1 MVSSLFVMFLMK
13 RIFDLIFSFTAIL
26 FLSPLLALICIAIK
40 FDSKGPILFKQNRV
54 GMHQEIF
61 QLYKFRT
68 MYYDQSSDG
77 EIGNNESAAQAR
89 KRYITTTVN
98 DSRITKIGMLLR
110 KYHIDEL
117 PQLLN
122 ILKNEMSLI
131 GPRPDVPAQ
140 KIDYSKNQWIRR
152 HKVKPGISG
161 LAQIYSGS
169 PKFSY
174 SLRVALDLKYQKS
187 KSLLLDVFI
196 FQQTIRKVL
205 LGKSF

>member
-1 MVSSLFVMFLMK
+1 MK

-26 FLSPLLALICIAIK
+26 FLSPFLALICIAIK

-77 EIGNNESAAQAR
+77 KIGINESAAQAR
-89 KRYITTTVN
+89 KRYITTSIN
-98 DSRITKIGMLLR
+98 DSRITKIGMFLR

-117 PQLLN
+117 PQLFN

-140 KIDYSKNQWIRR
+140 KIDYSINQWIRR

-161 LAQIYSGS
+161 LSQIYSDS
-169 PKFSY
+169 PKFSP

-187 KSLLLDVFI
+187 KSLQLDAFI
-196 FQQTIRKVL
+196 FQQTIRKIL
-205 LGKSF
+205 LGKGF

>member
-1 MVSSLFVMFLMK
+1 MFLMK

>member
-1 MVSSLFVMFLMK
+1 MK

-26 FLSPLLALICIAIK
+26 FLSPFLALICIAIK

-77 EIGNNESAAQAR
+77 EIGNNESATQAR
-89 KRYITTTVN
+89 KRYKTTTIN
-98 DSRITKIGMLLR
+98 DSRITKIGMFLR

-131 GPRPDVPAQ
+131 GPRPDVQAQ
-140 KIDYSKNQWIRR
+140 KIDYSLNQWIRR

-169 PKFSY
+169 PKFSP

-187 KSLLLDVFI
+187 QSLQLDAFI
-196 FQQTIRKVL
+196 FQETIRKVL

>member
-1 MVSSLFVMFLMK
+1 MFLMK
-13 RIFDLIFSFTAIL
+13 RIFDLIFSFMAIL
-26 FLSPLLALICIAIK
+26 FLSPFLALICIAIK

-140 KIDYSKNQWIRR
+140 KIDYSINQWIRR

-169 PKFSY
+169 PKFSP

-187 KSLLLDVFI
+187 KSLLLDAFI

-205 LGKSF
+205 LGRSF

>member
-1 MVSSLFVMFLMK
+1 MFLMK

-169 PKFSY
+169 PKFSS

>member
-1 MVSSLFVMFLMK
+1 MK

-26 FLSPLLALICIAIK
+26 FLSPFLALICIAIK

-54 GMHQEIF
+54 GMHQKIF

-89 KRYITTTVN
+89 KRYMTTSIN
-98 DSRITKIGMLLR
+98 DSRITQIGMLLR

-117 PQLLN
+117 PQLFN

-140 KIDYSKNQWIRR
+140 KIDYSINQWIRR

-161 LAQIYSGS
+161 LSQIYSGN
-169 PKFSY
+169 PKFSP

-187 KSLLLDVFI
+187 KSLLLDAFI
-196 FQQTIRKVL
+196 FQQTIRKIL
-205 LGKSF
+205 LGKGF

>member
-1 MVSSLFVMFLMK
+1 MVSSLFVIFLMK

-26 FLSPLLALICIAIK
+26 FLSPFLALICIAIK

-54 GMHQEIF
+54 GMHQKIF

-77 EIGNNESAAQAR
+77 EIGNNESATQAR
-89 KRYITTTVN
+89 KRYKTTTIN
-98 DSRITKIGMLLR
+98 DSRITKIGMFLR

-131 GPRPDVPAQ
+131 GPRPDVQAQ
-140 KIDYSKNQWIRR
+140 KIDYSINQWIRR

-169 PKFSY
+169 PKFSP

-187 KSLLLDVFI
+187 QSLQLDAFI
-196 FQQTIRKVL
+196 FQETIRKVL